1 MTIAS
6 LWAFLGVSVLV
17 IASPGP
23 DTALTIR
30 NTLLGGRVG
39 GIATALGVATG
50 QVIWAV
56 MTAIGLVALLLASE
70 TLFQIVKLAGAAYLV
85 VIGVQSLAAAWR
97 GDAAGPATGLPGRR
111 LGMLTGFRQGI
122 INDLGN
128 PKMAVFFASVLP
140 QFAPAGE
147 GMASGLVALGL
158 IFAALTFLWLAA
170 YAALIARA
178 GNLLQRPAVRRT
190 LDGLTGATL
199 VGLGL
204 RVATAER

>member
-70 TLFQIVKLAGAAYLV
+70 TLFQVVKLAGAAYLV
-85 VIGVQSLAAAWR
+85 VIGVQSLLAAWR
-97 GDAAGPATGLPGRR
+97 GDAAGAATGLHGRR
-111 LGMLTGFRQGI
+111 LGVLTGFRQGI

>member
-1 MTIAS
+1 MIAS
-6 LWAFLGVSVLV
+6 LWAFLGISVLV

-30 NTLLGGRVG
+30 NTVLGGRAG
-39 GIATALGVATG
+39 GIATAAGVATG

-70 TLFQIVKLAGAAYLV
+70 TLFQIVKLVGAAYLV
-85 VIGVQSLAAAWR
+85 VLGLQSLHAAWR
-97 GDAAGPATGLPGRR
+97 GGGSAATAGVAGRR
-111 LGMLTGFRQGI
+111 LGLAAGFRQGI
-122 INDLGN
+122 VNDLGN

-158 IFAALTFLWLAA
+158 VFAAMTFLWLAA
-170 YAALIARA
+170 YAVVIARA
-178 GNLLQRPAVRRT
+178 GALLQRPTVRRA
-190 LDGLTGATL
+190 LDAVTGATL
-199 VGLGL
+199 VALGL
-204 RVATAER
+204 RIATAER

>member
-1 MTIAS
+1 MTAS
-6 LWAFLGVSVLV
+6 FWAFLGISVLV

-30 NTLLGGRVG
+30 NTLMGGRRA

-50 QVIWAV
+50 QVIWAA

-85 VIGVQSLAAAWR
+85 VIGLQSLVAAWR
-97 GDAAGPATGLPGRR
+97 GGAAGLPTDIVRRR
-111 LGMLTGFRQGI
+111 LGATAGFRQGV

-140 QFAPAGE
+140 QFAPAGA
-147 GMASGLVALGL
+147 GMTSGLVALGL
-158 IFAALTFLWLAA
+158 VFAAMTFLWLAA

-178 GNLLQRPAVRRT
+178 GRLFQRPGVRRA
-190 LDGLTGATL
+190 LDAVTGATL
-199 VGLGL
+199 VALGL
-204 RVATAER
+204 RIAAAER

>member
-70 TLFQIVKLAGAAYLV
+70 TLFQVVKLAGAAYLV
-85 VIGVQSLAAAWR
+85 VIGVQSLLAAWR
-97 GDAAGPATGLPGRR
+97 GAAAGPAAGMHGRR
-111 LGMLTGFRQGI
+111 LGLLTGFRQGI

-147 GMASGLVALGL
+147 GMASGLIALGL

-170 YAALIARA
+170 YTALIARA
-178 GNLLQRPAVRRT
+178 GDLLQRPAVRRT

>member
-30 NTLLGGRVG
+30 NTLLGGRGG

-50 QVIWAV
+50 QVVWAI

-85 VIGVQSLAAAWR
+85 VIGLQSLLAAWR
-97 GDAAGPATGLPGRR
+97 GSGAGLPTGLHGRR

-158 IFAALTFLWLAA
+158 IFATLTFLWLAA

>member
-1 MTIAS
+1 MTAS
-6 LWAFLGVSVLV
+6 LWAFLGISVLV

-30 NTLLGGRVG
+30 NTLMGGRRA
-39 GIATALGVATG
+39 GIATAFGVATG

-70 TLFQIVKLAGAAYLV
+70 SLFQIVKLAGAAYLV
-85 VIGVQSLAAAWR
+85 VIGLQSLHAAWR
-97 GDAAGPATGLPGRR
+97 GGAAGLPADVARRR
-111 LGMLTGFRQGI
+111 LGAASGFRQGV

-140 QFAPAGE
+140 QFAPAGD
-147 GMASGLVALGL
+147 GMTSGLVALGL
-158 IFAALTFLWLAA
+158 IFAAMTFLWLAA

-178 GNLLQRPAVRRT
+178 GALFQRPAVRRA
-190 LDGLTGATL
+190 LDAVTGATL
-199 VGLGL
+199 VALGL
-204 RVATAER
+204 RIAASER